1 MIVAGRTDKGIVRK
15 DNQDYFETTR
25 VADDQIVIAVV
36 CDGMGGA
43 KAGNV
48 ASRLAAETFA
58 EALENQ
64 PGALLDDGLVE
75 AALRDA
81 MTAANR
87 VVHEMARTEPGRR
100 GMGTTLVG
108 ALVKEQ
114 KKGKKAYIL
123 NVGDSR
129 AYHISG
135 DNIVRVTKDHS
146 LVEEMLT
153 RGDITQDEAKHH
165 PNRNLIT
172 RVVGTEQK
180 VDCDLFQISLQKG
193 DRLLLC
199 SDGLTNTVTDQE
211 ILEEI
216 QHIPDLDKCCDMLI
230 TLALA
235 AGGPD
240 NITAVMICI

>member
-1 MIVAGRTDKGIVRK
+1 MIVTGRTDKGIVRK
-15 DNQDYFETTR
+15 ENQDYFETTC
-25 VADDQIVIAVV
+25 VADDNVVIAVV

-48 ASRLAAETFA
+48 ASRLAAETFTQ
-58 EALENQ
+58 ALKNQ
-64 PGALLDDGLVE
+64 PGALLDGGLVE
-75 AALRDA
+75 DALTDA
-81 MTAANR
+81 MTAANC
-87 VVHEMARTEPGRR
+87 VVHEMGRTEPGRY

-108 ALVKEQ
+108 ALVRKEG
-114 KKGKKAYIL
+114 KGKRAYIL

-135 DNIVRVTKDHS
+135 QKIVRITKDHS

-153 RGDITQDEAKHH
+153 RGDITQDEAMRH

-172 RVVGTEQK
+172 RVVGTEKQ
-180 VDCDLFQISLQKG
+180 VDCDLFQVSLKKD

-199 SDGLTNTVTDQE
+199 TDGLTNTVTDQE

-216 QHIPDLDKCCDMLI
+216 QHISDLNKCCDMLV

-240 NITAVMICI
+240 NITAVMIHI